1 MKQKTLFVSAA
12 VLLLLVFTAATMI
25 YKNQKANEAVQ
36 SAQQNGDLLLRAHAP
51 SLGNADAPVT
61 IVEFFDPACETCA
74 QFYPLVKK
82 LMADNPEKIRLVL
95 RYAPFHP
102 GADKVVA
109 VLEAA
114 RKQGKYWL
122 VLETLLATQPEW
134 TVNHE
139 ARVEL
144 VWKPLERVALNLEQ
158 MQYDMTSPDIA
169 ALIAQDMADVRELKI
184 RQTPEYFVNRTP
196 LVTFGYSE
204 LKQLVDN
211 ALTAAARI

>member
-1 MKQKTLFVSAA
+1 MKQKTLFIAAAA
-12 VLLLLVFTAATMI
+12 VLLMAFAAAAVY
-25 YKNQKANEAVQ
+25 YKNQKAGEALQ
-36 SAQQNGDLLLRAHAP
+36 SAQKNGDLLLRAHAP
-51 SLGNADAPVT
+51 ALGNADAPVT

-82 LMADNPEKIRLVL
+82 MMADNPEKIRLVL

-102 GADKVVA
+102 GSDKVVA

-122 VLETLLATQPEW
+122 VLETLLSTQQEW

-158 MQYDMTSPDIA
+158 MQFDMTSPDIT

-184 RQTPEYFVNRTP
+184 KQTPEYFVNRTP
-196 LVTFGYSE
+196 LVSFGYTQ

-211 ALTAAARI
+211 ALATAARK